1 MPAPPVIVVGAGIG
15 GLAAAIDLAVAG
27 REVLVLERAD
37 GPGGKMRRVTAGPAS
52 IDAGPTVLTMRWVF
66 DELFEAAGTSLD
78 ARLGLSR
85 ALVLARHAW
94 QDGSRL
100 DLHADRERSAA
111 AIADF
116 AGSAE
121 AGRYLAFCD
130 KARATF
136 ATLDH
141 AFIRA
146 PAGGPLD
153 LIGRVGPSR
162 IAQLLRIDP
171 FASMW
176 RGLGRYFHDPR
187 LRQLFGRYATYVG
200 SSPFQAP
207 ATLML
212 IAHVEQEGVWLVD
225 GGMYRLAQALEDLAA
240 GRGTHFR
247 YATEVRE
254 ILLRDGRAAGVTLS
268 DGEVIAASEVIVNA
282 DAAALG
288 AGRFGAAL
296 RRAVPG
302 MAPAQRSLSAVT
314 WNLHASTRGF
324 PLLRHNV
331 FFSRDYRAEFAQ
343 ILGQG
348 RLASDPTVYVCAQ
361 DRQASGDA
369 AAAGPERLMCLV
381 NAPPVGDRRIFDAAE
396 IRACEERTFGLLA
409 RCGLEVDL
417 ASGMRVVTT
426 PTDFERLFPATG
438 GALYG
443 RASHGWTASFSR
455 PGARTRI
462 PGLYLAGGSAHP
474 GAGVPMA
481 ALSGRLAAASVM
493 TDQASTGRLRT
504 TATPGGTSTR

>member
-27 REVLVLERAD
+27 REVLVLERAA

-52 IDAGPTVLTMRWVF
+52 MDAGPTVLTMRWVF
-66 DELFEAAGTSLD
+66 EELFAAAGASLD
-78 ARLGLSR
+78 TRLGLSR
-85 ALVLARHAW
+85 AQLLARHAW

-100 DLHADRERSAA
+100 DLHADPERSAA

-116 AGSAE
+116 AGHAE
-121 AGRYLAFCD
+121 ARRYLAFCD

-136 ATLDH
+136 AVLDH
-141 AFIRA
+141 AYIRA

-153 LIGRVGPSR
+153 LVGRVGPSR
-162 IAQLLRIDP
+162 IAQLLRIEP
-171 FASMW
+171 FGSLW

-240 GRGTHFR
+240 GHGTQFR
-247 YATEVRE
+247 YAADARE
-254 ILLRDGRAAGVTLS
+254 ILLRDGRAAGVMLP
-268 DGEVIAASEVIVNA
+268 DGEVLAASEVIVNA

-296 RRAVPG
+296 RRAVSG
-302 MAPAQRSLSAVT
+302 MAPARRSLSAVT
-314 WNLHASTRGF
+314 WNLHASTGGF

-331 FFSRDYRAEFAQ
+331 FFSRDYRAEFEQ

-348 RLASDPTVYVCAQ
+348 RLPSDPTVYVCAQ
-361 DRQASGDA
+361 DRQASG
-369 AAAGPERLMCLV
+369 AAAGPERLLCLV
-381 NAPPVGDRRIFDAAE
+381 NAPPAGDCRSFDAAE

-417 ASGMRVVTT
+417 ASASQVVTT
-426 PTDFERLFPATG
+426 PADFERLFPATG

-481 ALSGRLAAASVM
+481 AISGRLAAASIM
-493 TDQASTGRLRT
+493 SDRASTGRSRT
-504 TATPGGTSTR
+504 TAMPGGTSMR